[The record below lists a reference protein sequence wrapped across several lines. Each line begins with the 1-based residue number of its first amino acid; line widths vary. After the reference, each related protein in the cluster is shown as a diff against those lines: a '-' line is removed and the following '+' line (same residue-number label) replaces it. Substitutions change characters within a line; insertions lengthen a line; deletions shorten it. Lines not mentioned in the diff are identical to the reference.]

1 MDIPINGRQETPYKA
16 QVKRS
21 ILAYIHNYRVW
32 SGGISPSISEIETKI
47 GISGIQQA
55 YIDELVSDGWLKR
68 KRRVARS
75 LTLVHPVDVLYPLP
89 EADNASA

>member
-1 MDIPINGRQETPYKA
+1 MRQETPYKA
-16 QVKRS
+16 TRKRE

-32 SGGISPSISEIETKI
+32 SGGVSPSVAEIQNKL

-55 YIDELVSDGWLKR
+55 YIDELVADGWLKR

-75 LTLVHPVDVLYPLP
+75 LTLVYPADTLYPMPLEQ
-89 EADNASA
+89 EATDGV